1 MDQGYIIS
9 ISRVETGKVKAESSY
24 YVSDIE
30 LKALFLIH
38 HDSEGYCG
46 FGLLSRIYIGRELD
60 RRKYLLVQFGICHYL
75 VAQQNQPTPFSLYR

>member
-30 LKALFLIH
+30 LKAFNKNIGLRVIQGKVERALFDLN
-38 HDSEGYCG
+38 
-46 FGLLSRIYIGRELD
+46 F
-60 RRKYLLVQFGICHYL
+60 
-75 VAQQNQPTPFSLYR
+75 N

>member
-30 LKALFLIH
+30 LKAFNKNI
-38 HDSEGYCG
+38 
-46 FGLLSRIYIGRELD
+46 GLRVIQGKVERALLYLNFNQLYMECANES
-60 RRKYLLVQFGICHYL
+60 KY
-75 VAQQNQPTPFSLYR
+75 